1 MRFLREWKRW
11 RVGGIVAALTA
22 SLAAALLTVE
32 DARTADEAP
41 KEKALPTDLAE
52 IPSDALYAASV
63 RIADLWSSDFVAPVR
78 EKYKN
83 ELDLVLNEFKKRYGL
98 SPEQIERLTVVVLDP
113 PPVGGESL
121 FFARTVEA
129 YDLAKILAI
138 GKNLKV
144 KMYKKQTI
152 HVLADDEWALRPL
165 DARSLV
171 FGKYKEIR
179 RSIDR
184 TQPQKEGPLAG
195 VLRLAAGKH
204 TLVCGANVK
213 AFNDAVGEKL
223 PGEVEP
229 FRPLLEARWGS
240 AVVDLGKKS
249 RLETTLHFAA
259 EQDAKEASAPG
270 KTGIILL
277 RTGLN
282 RILAQL
288 EKDKDANDIVELLKQ
303 VREPLKAAQI
313 EQQGAT
319 LRASVAVEIDPA
331 KSGLMLVQM
340 VQKMRAAAAAAQSA
354 NNLKQIG
361 LAMHNYLA
369 TYNHFPPQAI
379 YDKDGK
385 PLLSWRV
392 LLLPYIEQQNL
403 YNRFHLDEP
412 WDSEH
417 NKKLLQSVVK
427 VYTSPRQD
435 EECVENHLTY
445 YQGFAGKGAFFD
457 GKKGLRIADF
467 PDGLS
472 NTLMIAEASKGV
484 PWTKPEDI
492 SYDAEKPLPKLG
504 LPGSSSY
511 LVGICDGSVRA
522 LTPKLASRTLRL
534 VITRNDGQPLGTDW

>member
-1 MRFLREWKRW
+1 MRFLHEWKRW

-22 SLAAALLTVE
+22 SLAAALFMAD
-32 DARTADEAP
+32 DARPADEVP
-41 KEKALPTDLAE
+41 NEKALPTDLAK
-52 IPSDALYAASV
+52 IPGDALFAASV

-78 EKYKN
+78 EKYKK
-83 ELDLVLNEFKKRYGL
+83 EIDLVPNEFKKRFGL

-113 PPVGGESL
+113 PPKGGEPL
-121 FFARTVEA
+121 IFARTVEA
-129 YDLAKILAI
+129 YDLAKILAV

-152 HVLADDEWALRPL
+152 HVLADDEWAVLPL
-165 DARSLV
+165 DDRSLV
-171 FGKYKEIR
+171 FGQYKEIR
-179 RSIDR
+179 RAIDR
-184 TQPQKEGPLAG
+184 TRPQPEGPLAE

-213 AFNDAVGEKL
+213 ALNDAVGEKL
-223 PGEVEP
+223 PGEIEP

-249 RLETTLHFAA
+249 RLETALHFAA

-270 KTGIILL
+270 QTGLILL

-288 EKDKDANDIVELLKQ
+288 EKESEAKDIVELLKQ
-303 VREPLKAAQI
+303 VREPLKATKI
-313 EQQGAT
+313 EQRGAT
-319 LRASVAVEIDPA
+319 LRSSVVVEIDPA
-331 KSGLMLVQM
+331 KAGLMLVQM
-340 VQKMRAAAAAAQSA
+340 AQKMRAAASAAQSA

-361 LAMHNYLA
+361 LAMHNYLG
-369 TYNHFPPQAI
+369 TYNQFPPQAI
-379 YDKDGK
+379 YDKAGK

-392 LLLPYIEQQNL
+392 LLLPFIEQQNL

-417 NKKLLQSVVK
+417 NKQLLQFVIK
-427 VYTSPRQD
+427 VYTSPQQD
-435 EECVENHLTY
+435 EKSVKDHLTF
-445 YQGFAGKGAFFD
+445 YQGFAGKGAFFE

-472 NTLMIAEASKGV
+472 NTIMVAEASKGV

-492 SYDAEKPLPKLG
+492 AFDADKPVPKLG

-511 LVGICDGSVRA
+511 LVGLCDGSVRA
-522 LTPKLASRTLRL
+522 LTPKLSPRTLRL
-534 VITRNDGQPLGTDW
+534 AITRNDGQVLGKDW